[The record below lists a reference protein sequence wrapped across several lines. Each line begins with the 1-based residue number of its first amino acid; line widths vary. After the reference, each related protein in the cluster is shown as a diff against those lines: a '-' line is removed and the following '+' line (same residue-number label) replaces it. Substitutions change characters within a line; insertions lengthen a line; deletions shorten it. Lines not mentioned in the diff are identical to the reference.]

1 MPLTPLYR
9 HSRYLLALGS
19 GSDQV
24 FLHLRAPAPSAA
36 PGGKR
41 HWHVCWMSV
50 SCTPI
55 PPAHK
60 HAPASE
66 CLDASLNPHHHH
78 HQSHLWAR
86 WKEQGFYFIFIYL
99 FIEDSSLEAAVLEQD
114 GEAKPLM

>member
-1 MPLTPLYR
+1 M
-9 HSRYLLALGS
+9 
-19 GSDQV
+19 
-24 FLHLRAPAPSAA
+24 
-36 PGGKR
+36 
-41 HWHVCWMSV
+41 

-60 HAPASE
+60 HAPVSE
-66 CLDASLNPHHHH
+66 CLDASLNAHHHH